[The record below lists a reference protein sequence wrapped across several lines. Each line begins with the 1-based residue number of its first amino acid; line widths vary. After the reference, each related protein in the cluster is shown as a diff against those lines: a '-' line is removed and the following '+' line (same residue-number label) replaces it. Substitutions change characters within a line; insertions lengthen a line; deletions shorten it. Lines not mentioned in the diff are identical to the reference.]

1 MIENPSPLTAILA
14 KPLTIKQLETVNP
27 EKNKHDEF
35 LRHIQRLY
43 KGGRHL
49 VGHEKD
55 ILVPRSGET
64 AQEFSRRLSLFDYV
78 NVLGGAINELVSKFS
93 WGDISLHGDSLF
105 ADSYIRF
112 HESLSPK
119 QWLPSVLREALKVQT
134 VYAVVEPILVS
145 GSVARAA
152 LVESLQ
158 KFQPSITTYYPYNVM
173 LEGDGWIKF
182 QSHREIMEVLGT
194 TYTEVK
200 VRYIDNQN
208 YYTYVYHVNKQ
219 KQYRLPGRTAWTS
232 NPAEISIAPTVWPVL
247 AGKYPVFKFKLPDEK
262 YVANQVYLQQH
273 SHTRLYNAA
282 IDAGAATGQ
291 VYRWITPLK
300 ESSTSALPTA
310 LQEDVKLGNTTVVE
324 AEKLGIVETS
334 GSAIRVLLEQLHDIE
349 KSIKATVALS
359 GISYNDT
366 AMKQSGVSK
375 AFDNINLESS
385 LREFGMLICSF
396 YQDIINYYAVLLGD
410 AAGMSVEGYSDFN
423 LDSVDSALDV
433 LERVSAIADINPAVK
448 DSLKAKAESLL
459 APNSKLNATA
469 PENTKE

>member
-1 MIENPSPLTAILA
+1 MLENQIQS
-14 KPLTIKQLETVNP
+14 LTIRQLETANS
-27 EKNKHDEF
+27 EKDKHDKF

-43 KGGRHL
+43 KGGKHL
-49 VGHEKD
+49 IGHEKD

-64 AQEFSRRLSLFDYV
+64 PQEFARRLALFDYV

-93 WGDISLHGDSLF
+93 WGDVALYGTNILS
-105 ADSYIRF
+105 DSYERF
-112 HESLSPK
+112 HDSLSPK

-134 VYAVVEPILVS
+134 VYAVIEPIEVRGTLKNDAVK
-145 GSVARAA
+145 RAA
-152 LVESLQ
+152 FKNFTPEIS
-158 KFQPSITTYYPYNVM
+158 TYYPPNVM
-173 LEGDGWIKF
+173 LEGDGWIKI
-182 QSHREIMEVLGT
+182 QSHREVMEVTGVE
-194 TYTEVK
+194 YKEVK
-200 VRYIDNQN
+200 VRYIDSKN
-208 YYTYVYHVNKQ
+208 YYTFIYHENKD
-219 KQYRLPGRTAWTS
+219 KQYRLPGMTAWTVS
-232 NPAEISIAPTVWPVL
+232 PTEVRLTPTIQPVIA
-247 AGKYPVFKFKLPDEK
+247 GRYPVFKFKLPDEK

-273 SHTRLYNAA
+273 THTRLYNAA

-310 LQEDVKLGNTTVVE
+310 LQDDVKLGNTTVVE

-349 KSIKATVALS
+349 KSIKSTVALS

-375 AFDNINLESS
+375 ALDNLNLESS

-396 YQDIINYYAVLLGD
+396 YQDIINYYALLLGD
-410 AAGMSVEGYSDFN
+410 TVGMSVEGYSDFN

-433 LERVSAIADINPAVK
+433 LERVSRIPDISVEVK
-448 DSLKAKAESLL
+448 AGLVAKAENLL
-459 APNSKLNATA
+459 APNSRLDATA
-469 PENTKE
+469 PQNDIE